1 MMGRENNDQGPLF
14 YEFRLDEAVP
24 DDHLVRK
31 IDAVL
36 DLSWVYAELAPH
48 YPTLGR
54 PSVDPVLMIRM
65 LIIGYVFALR
75 SERLLCREVQV
86 NLAYRWF
93 CKLGHASRQGQV
105 VRRGVFG
112 SLLGLGI
119 GAATGGAGA
128 GAAIGGGVGAISSG
142 AARQRTADKMYHA
155 AFRDCMARRVR

>member
-1 MMGRENNDQGPLF
+1 MMGRQNNDQGPLF

-36 DLSWVYAELAPH
+36 DLTWVHAELAPH

-65 LIIGYVFALR
+65 LIIGYVFGLR
-75 SERLLCREVQV
+75 SERLLCRELQV

-93 CKLGHASRQGQV
+93 CKLGIEHKIPDHSAFCIVFLKRVARACVKV
-105 VRRGVFG
+105 VADIVYKLCHRHRTQ
-112 SLLGLGI
+112 LG
-119 GAATGGAGA
+119 
-128 GAAIGGGVGAISSG
+128 
-142 AARQRTADKMYHA
+142 
-155 AFRDCMARRVR
+155 